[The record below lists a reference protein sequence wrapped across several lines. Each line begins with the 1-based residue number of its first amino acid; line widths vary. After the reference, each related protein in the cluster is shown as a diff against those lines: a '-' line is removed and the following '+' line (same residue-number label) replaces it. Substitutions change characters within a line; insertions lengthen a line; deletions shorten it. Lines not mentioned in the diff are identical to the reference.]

1 MEKSLFC
8 SHFRIPVHPERY
20 SQSPSPLITSTVKS
34 REKWARSCSLLA
46 CLLYSAPIFSSHT
59 EVMTSTFSLALPTS
73 MNKPHR
79 PPPTGQPDLNILSES
94 VFRGESKRTRSH
106 LKLAITLRNWHY
118 RCTPKGSKIIDI
130 KSKNESKPSHKISLY
145 LTIGFDNLPYIHR
158 LWTGNPLC
166 KNPYLLKTECGD
178 SYGDCYQILT
188 THYCQEMHL
197 YFFVVLLNSCQVLL
211 KRPRYLFHFV

>member
-1 MEKSLFC
+1 MSTLLQSAGLLIILSPHFLL
-8 SHFRIPVHPERY
+8 SHWSDDVNILTGSSNFNEQT
-20 SQSPSPLITSTVKS
+20 SQT
-34 REKWARSCSLLA
+34 
-46 CLLYSAPIFSSHT
+46 
-59 EVMTSTFSLALPTS
+59 
-73 MNKPHR
+73 